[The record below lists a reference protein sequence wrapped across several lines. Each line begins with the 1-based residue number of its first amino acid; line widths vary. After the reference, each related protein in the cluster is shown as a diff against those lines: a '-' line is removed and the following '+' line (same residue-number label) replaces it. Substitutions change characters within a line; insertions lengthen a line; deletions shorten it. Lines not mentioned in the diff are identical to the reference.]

1 MLPPHVAFGEE
12 CMRIAVVGLGYV
24 GLVTASC
31 LARLGQTV
39 VGIERDERRL
49 ETLRNGDVPYY
60 EPHLAPDLKAGLAS
74 GALTFTGDAAEGL
87 RDADVVMICVGTP
100 SDAEGRANLT
110 DVLDVAHSIA
120 EHVGGE
126 PVIALRSTVPVGTT
140 RRIEAEVNADRERR
154 SLPPIRVFANPE
166 FLRTGRA
173 IEDWLRP
180 TRVVIGT
187 TGKAPPESIDRLM
200 QLYGPLDAPILVTD
214 AESAELV
221 KNASNAFLATRIS
234 FVNELAALCE
244 ATGATI
250 DSVVEGMAY
259 DPRIGGQFM
268 KPGLGFGG
276 SCLPKEVRSML
287 AMGRDHELAMPL
299 MTAVNDVN
307 VGQVDAVADRLA
319 ELLDRPL
326 AGARIAILG
335 LAFKPDTDD
344 IRESPPI
351 ALAREL
357 VDRGASVVACDP
369 KAAERAAA
377 VLPSL
382 QIARDA
388 AAAAAGA
395 DAIVLGTEWPE
406 YATANLRSIAAAMR
420 GDVLFDA
427 RNALDPDAAD
437 AAGLRYA
444 GIGRAA
450 GQGQERVGA

>member
-1 MLPPHVAFGEE
+1 
-12 CMRIAVVGLGYV
+12 MRIAVVGLGYV

-39 VGIERDERRL
+39 VGIERDQQRL

-74 GALTFTGDAAEGL
+74 GALTFTGDPIEGL
-87 RDADVVMICVGTP
+87 KGADVVMICVGTP

-110 DVLDVAHSIA
+110 DVLAVARTIS
-120 EHVGGE
+120 EHVDGE

-140 RRIEAEVNADRERR
+140 RRIERELNEDRARR
-154 SLPPIRVFANPE
+154 SLPAVRVFANPE

-187 TGKAPPESIDRLM
+187 TGEGSEDAVERLVT
-200 QLYGPLDAPILVTD
+200 LYGPLDAPIMVTD

-221 KNASNAFLATRIS
+221 KNASNAFLAMRIS

-287 AMGRDHELAMPL
+287 AMGRDRDVAMPL

-307 VGQVDAVADRLA
+307 VGQVALVADRLA
-319 ELLDRPL
+319 EMLGRPL
-326 AGARIAILG
+326 AGARVAILG

-351 ALAREL
+351 ALALEL
-357 VDRGASVVACDP
+357 AKRGASVVGCDP

-377 VLPSL
+377 AAPGLE
-382 QIARDA
+382 IAKNA
-388 AAAAAGA
+388 AAAAVGA
-395 DAIVLGTEWPE
+395 DAVVLATEWPE
-406 YATANLRSIAAAMR
+406 YATSNLRALAGAMR
-420 GDVLFDA
+420 GDVLVDA

-444 GIGRAA
+444 GIGRGA
-450 GQGQERVGA
+450 GQGQEGVGA